1 MKWPWVSRKE
11 YDALRASYLQ
21 MERTLEAVSD
31 DRDYFRASY
40 YDLRDIVTEQ
50 QEPAGLIHYRKLIT
64 GQLGDGPQ

>member
-31 DRDYFRASY
+31 CRDYFHAAY
-40 YDLRDIVTEQ
+40 YDLKDIVAEQ
-50 QEPAGLIHYRKLIT
+50 RQHITHYEELVS